1 MEVRMS
7 VKENVLSNPALVT
20 YKDYVEYLF
29 VRGKGWVCEINNII
43 TGFAIADLQDHNIGD
58 CL

>member
-1 MEVRMS
+1 MS